1 MDRHIENVY
10 LHLRFQILSLNL
22 NNIKQGREVFFLL
35 TAIFG
40 QNIVVILSNCG
51 PDAKVHSAMARLKV
65 QKMAKIASFSA
76 ISSASSIKAKDS
88 LKEHVSVQGY
98 AHMANL
104 GRHCDV
110 NESCSI
116 IANGK

>member
-1 MDRHIENVY
+1 MVCIDWKLV
-10 LHLRFQILSLNL
+10 LDQTM
-22 NNIKQGREVFFLL
+22 V
-35 TAIFG
+35 AD
-40 QNIVVILSNCG
+40 G
-51 PDAKVHSAMARLKV
+51 PDAEVHSDMARLKV
-65 QKMAKIASFSA
+65 QKMAKSFSA

-104 GRHCDV
+104 GRHCYV

>member
-1 MDRHIENVY
+1 M
-10 LHLRFQILSLNL
+10 
-22 NNIKQGREVFFLL
+22 GR
-35 TAIFG
+35 
-40 QNIVVILSNCG
+40 NIVVILSNCG

-65 QKMAKIASFSA
+65 QKMANIASFSA

-104 GRHCDV
+104 GRHCYV
-110 NESCSI
+110 NELMRVAVSLGSSLMEW
-116 IANGK
+116 